1 MSNMFSGFIVLD
13 EQLFVCL
20 FVYLFVC
27 FLAFL
32 VSYESKDLMYEWKS
46 ELESDIF
53 IYDNEMAQFDII
65 SAKRFGK
72 HDIYHSGM
80 SGRLCMI
87 NNSGF

>member
-1 MSNMFSGFIVLD
+1 
-13 EQLFVCL
+13 
-20 FVYLFVC
+20 
-27 FLAFL
+27 
-32 VSYESKDLMYEWKS
+32 MYEWKS